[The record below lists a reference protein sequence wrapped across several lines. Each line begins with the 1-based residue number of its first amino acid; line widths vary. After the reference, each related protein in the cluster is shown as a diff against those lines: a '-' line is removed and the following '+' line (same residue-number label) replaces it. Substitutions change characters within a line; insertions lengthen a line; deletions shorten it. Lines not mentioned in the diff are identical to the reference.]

1 MRCSRLCRR
10 LRGSTVFH
18 SYPTPY
24 GGGLSNSAPAGLD
37 CRWIHPSG
45 IPLESFCPISFEG
58 IDLFG
63 SCSPGYKR
71 EIRVAAPRLNC
82 VFILT
87 HPLRGG
93 LSNSAPAGLDLHGLR
108 SSHCQIDFRFGPIL
122 GKPAGLQMLLLG
134 DSILDRLSSSPTI
147 TTWAQSFAAIVLRFC
162 LAPRGHRRSVS
173 GGGVRG
179 LPSGRAG
186 RS

>member
-1 MRCSRLCRR
+1 MCF
-10 LRGSTVFH
+10 STCAAPPGLGGLSAV
-18 SYPTPY
+18 PTPY
-24 GGGLSNSAPAGLD
+24 GVGSVIPHPSGLD

-45 IPLESFCPISFEG
+45 IPLENFCPISFEG

-63 SCSPGYKR
+63 SCSPGYRR

-93 LSNSAPAGLDLHGLR
+93 LSNSAPAGLDLHGLW

-122 GKPAGLQMLLLG
+122 GKPTGLQMLLLG

-147 TTWAQSFAAIVLRFC
+147 TTWAQSFATIALHF
-162 LAPRGHRRSVS
+162 
-173 GGGVRG
+173 
-179 LPSGRAG
+179 
-186 RS
+186 

>member
-1 MRCSRLCRR
+1 MFSRTLSGARPFSIPIPP
-10 LRGSTVFH
+10 LTGVGSVIPPP
-18 SYPTPY
+18 S
-24 GGGLSNSAPAGLD
+24 GLD

-45 IPLESFCPISFEG
+45 IPLENFCPISFEG

-87 HPLRGG
+87 HSLRGG
-93 LSNSAPAGLDLHGLR
+93 LSNSAPAGLALHGLR

-122 GKPAGLQMLLLG
+122 GKPTGLQMLLLG

-147 TTWAQSFAAIVLRFC
+147 TTWAQSFATIAFHFC
-162 LAPRGHRRSVS
+162 FGLRGHQQSVS
-173 GGGVRG
+173 GGGVHG